1 MIGEILVWVAASACL
16 VAVLAYFF
24 QFRSGSQLFLH
35 TGRWAFVTAV
45 VGVLGTAAILL
56 QLILTHQF
64 QYTYI
69 WSYSSRDLPTP
80 LLISTFYAGQEGSFL
95 LWTLYTCIIGLFLIR
110 HSSRMGYEPEVMAVF
125 ATIASSL
132 LLMLI
137 VKN

>member
-45 VGVLGTAAILL
+45 VGVLGTTAILL

-64 QYTYI
+64 QYTYV

-80 LLISTFYAGQEGSFL
+80 LLISTFYAGQEGSFT
-95 LWTLYTCIIGLFLIR
+95 LWALFISIIGLFLLR
-110 HSSRMGYEPEVMAVF
+110 YSARMRYEAEVMCVYGL
-125 ATIASSL
+125 I
-132 LLMLI
+132 LLMLLVMLI
-137 VKN
+137 L